1 MNKNIKLWIILLFV
15 IILFN
20 SSACK
25 EREIAMNEIINLPPL
40 KDQFRDFFII
50 GNIFNPIDVA
60 GGAFLNEKLL
70 RHYNVLTA
78 ENHMKPNALSGAV
91 RGQYNWTTADNMVN
105 TALAAGFK
113 VVGHTLLWHSQIPTW
128 QQNLR
133 TDNTTPAATVLE
145 WMKTYITDV
154 VTRYKGKVYLWDVLN
169 EVFPDPPQ
177 GGYASSSWR
186 DVMRRD
192 TNNGNPW
199 YIKIGADFVYEGFKA
214 ARLADPDAILY
225 YNDYNLN
232 MPVKA
237 LMVHNMVRDIN
248 EQWKND
254 PAYDEKKLI
263 QGIGMQSHHNTSV
276 PASQI
281 RDSLTLFK
289 PLGVEIA
296 ISELDVLAQSF
307 QQFQQSGGEGP
318 RKHSQTTVTAQGL
331 ETQARLYGEYFTV
344 FLEFA
349 DIIER
354 VTFWGL
360 TDDLSWRSVGLPLPF
375 DPQGVAKPAYF
386 KIIEALEE
394 FKAR

>member
-113 VVGHTLLWHSQIPTW
+113 VVGHTLLWHSQIPAW

-133 TDNTTPAATVLE
+133 TDNTSAQTALG

-154 VTRYKGKVYLWDVLN
+154 VTRYKG
-169 EVFPDPPQ
+169 
-177 GGYASSSWR
+177 
-186 DVMRRD
+186 
-192 TNNGNPW
+192 
-199 YIKIGADFVYEGFKA
+199 
-214 ARLADPDAILY
+214 
-225 YNDYNLN
+225 
-232 MPVKA
+232 
-237 LMVHNMVRDIN
+237 
-248 EQWKND
+248 
-254 PAYDEKKLI
+254 
-263 QGIGMQSHHNTSV
+263 
-276 PASQI
+276 
-281 RDSLTLFK
+281 
-289 PLGVEIA
+289 
-296 ISELDVLAQSF
+296 
-307 QQFQQSGGEGP
+307 
-318 RKHSQTTVTAQGL
+318 
-331 ETQARLYGEYFTV
+331 
-344 FLEFA
+344 
-349 DIIER
+349 
-354 VTFWGL
+354 
-360 TDDLSWRSVGLPLPF
+360 
-375 DPQGVAKPAYF
+375 
-386 KIIEALEE
+386 
-394 FKAR
+394 